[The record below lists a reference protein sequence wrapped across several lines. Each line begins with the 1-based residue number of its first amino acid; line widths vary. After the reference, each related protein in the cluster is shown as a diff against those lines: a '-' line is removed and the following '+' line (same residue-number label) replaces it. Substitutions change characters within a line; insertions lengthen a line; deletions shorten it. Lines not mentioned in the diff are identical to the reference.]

1 MRTPQL
7 PASIRRQAFQ
17 NDRLHDLVVGIA
29 AGDRRAFRR
38 LYALLVPRVWGE
50 AVQLL
55 PPGEARAVTR
65 STFVEIWHLARHH
78 LDDGTGEVRTWV
90 VAITARR
97 VDERIRSCGEPSPH
111 RAGYDHHMHCELVA
125 LLGPGADVSGA

>member
-7 PASIRRQAFQ
+7 PAGTRRQTFH

-29 AGDRRAFRR
+29 AGDRPAFRT
-38 LYALLVPRVWGE
+38 LYGLLAPRVWGE
-50 AVQLL
+50 AVRLL

-65 STFVEIWHLARHH
+65 STFVEVWHLARHH
-78 LDDGTGEVRTWV
+78 LDDGTGEVRAWV

-97 VDERIRSCGEPSPH
+97 VDDRIRSAGEPARH
-111 RAGYDHHMHCELVA
+111 RAGYDHHTHCELVA
-125 LLGPGADVSGA
+125 LLGPGISGA